1 MSTQDQDHLRMLS
14 AEEIAAMNDEEAISD
29 EEREALARIAGDV
42 SDDDD
47 GEGEAEETEG
57 ADEEPESDDDESQDE
72 ADDGTDDGDSVEDD
86 VDEAEGD
93 AGETPRPAVDGTAGY
108 KAALPEDYQAQADGL
123 AEKERE
129 LKARFRDGEI
139 DFDEYEAQREGLSTE
154 REALTSARI
163 KAEISQE
170 MQAQAA
176 SQQWQSNVTAFL
188 NDVKAEGGFDY
199 NNDKAKATDL
209 DQFIRALAGMPE
221 HADKSMR
228 WFLDEADRRVR
239 ALHGVMDPTPKADG
253 GKSKAAKVAEAD
265 ARRKQDL
272 SAVPPNLAHVPA
284 GSGPDDINGEF
295 ANLDKLEGVALED
308 AVARLSA
315 EQRERYLQT

>member
-14 AEEIAAMNDEEAISD
+14 AEEIAAMNDEEAMSD
-29 EEREALARIAGDV
+29 EEREALARIAGDA

-47 GEGEAEETEG
+47 GNDEVEDTDG
-57 ADEEPESDDDESQDE
+57 ADDDEGQDE
-72 ADDGTDDGDSVEDD
+72 ADDGTDEGDSADD
-86 VDEAEGD
+86 DAGDD
-93 AGETPRPAVDGTAGY
+93 AGEAPRPAVDSAASY
-108 KAALPEDYQAQADGL
+108 KAALPEDYQTQVDGL
-123 AEKERE
+123 AEKERA
-129 LKARFRDGEI
+129 LKAQFRDGEI
-139 DFDEYEAQREGLSTE
+139 DFDEYESQRDALVNE
-154 REALTSARI
+154 RDALTSARI

-176 SQQWQSNVTAFL
+176 TQQWQSNVTAFL

-239 ALHGVMDPTPKADG
+239 ALHGVMDPALKPDG
-253 GKSKAAKVAEAD
+253 TKSKANKVAEAD

-272 SAVPPNLAHVPA
+272 SGVPPTLAHVPA
-284 GSGPDDINGEF
+284 GAGPDDMNGEF